1 MEETLSKMIL
11 RLISLAVEMDKAT
24 EGMHVSMCANDLKI
38 LMAAIEEKIDLR
50 IDDRVNAILAEREKD
65 SK

>member
-11 RLISLAVEMDKAT
+11 RMISLAVEMDKAT
-24 EGMHVSMCANDLKI
+24 EVAHISMCANDIQI

-50 IDDRVNAILAEREKD
+50 IDARVTAILAEREKD